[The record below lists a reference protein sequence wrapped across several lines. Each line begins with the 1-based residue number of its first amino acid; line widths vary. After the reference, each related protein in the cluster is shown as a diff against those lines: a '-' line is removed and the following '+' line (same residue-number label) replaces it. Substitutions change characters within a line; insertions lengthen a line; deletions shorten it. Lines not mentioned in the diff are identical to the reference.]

1 MRSADTKTTSS
12 LWSRIFNRNYGMKT
26 AHAWY
31 TTTNRWKFRL
41 VLRPLVSQ
49 KDVYEEAMR
58 VSTAAV
64 GLAGK
69 SLAVLLEDRELQRAA
84 GYDDNDVRLAR
95 ASLANNFSGRDR
107 RRPNLPEICR
117 VDLILTNRGD
127 L

>member
-1 MRSADTKTTSS
+1 MVENLQQK
-12 LWSRIFNRNYGMKT
+12 LWDEDCT
-26 AHAWY
+26 
-31 TTTNRWKFRL
+31 RL
-41 VLRPLVSQ
+41 VHNDQQVEIPPVLRPLVSQ